1 MATRTF
7 PLANCPARRDAKGR
21 IINAMSVDVE
31 DYYHA
36 HVLANHFTRDT
47 WPGLERR
54 VEGKTNEILDLF
66 ARHAVKATFFTLG
79 TVAREF
85 PQLIRRITAEGH
97 ELASHGLEHFKASDQ
112 DRATFLRDV
121 SEAKDAL
128 EQAGGVR
135 VHGYRAA
142 SFSIAAENW
151 WAFDVLEEAG
161 YSYSSSISSGKLSG
175 ADMVT
180 PGTPFLPTPGRLVEC
195 PITTVA
201 MLGRDVPTGGGYF
214 RLAPYALFRD
224 ALRRSQ
230 ETAANP
236 ANFYFHPW
244 EIDPGQPRADV
255 PLKSQ
260 LRHRIN
266 LGRMK
271 AKVARAL
278 SDFSWGTMQDA
289 FGPALAPSTR
299 NEVFQ

>member
-1 MATRTF
+1 MALSAF
-7 PLANCPARRDAKGR
+7 PLADCPTQLDVKGR
-21 IINAMSVDVE
+21 VINAMSVDVE

-47 WPGLERR
+47 WPRLERR

-66 ARHAVKATFFTLG
+66 GRHAVKATFFTLG
-79 TVAREF
+79 SVAREF
-85 PQLIRRITAEGH
+85 PHLIRRITDEGH
-97 ELASHGLEHFKASDQ
+97 ELASHGLEHYKASDQ

-128 EQAGGVR
+128 EQASGVR
-135 VHGYRAA
+135 VNGYRAA

-151 WAFDVLEEAG
+151 WAFEVLEEAG
-161 YSYSSSISSGKLSG
+161 YTYSSSVSSGKFSG
-175 ADMVT
+175 ADMLT
-180 PGTPFLPTPGRLVEC
+180 PGTPFLPTAGRLVEC

-214 RLAPYALFRD
+214 RLGPYALFRY

-230 ETAANP
+230 AAIAIP

-244 EIDPGQPRADV
+244 EIDPGQPKANV

-260 LRHRIN
+260 LRHRVN

-271 AKVARAL
+271 GKVARAL

-289 FGPALAPSTR
+289 FGPTIAPPTHNKVSP
-299 NEVFQ
+299 